1 MDKKKN
7 SYGINKSL
15 LVAIF
20 VPLLIVSF
28 FVISFISRGISDIV
42 QREVKEELKNAAFTV
57 SYTFDMAYPG
67 DYDIIGS
74 KEVAVVK
81 GEKVLNNE
89 FEIID
94 RINEETGYEISV
106 FYQNTRIITT
116 IRDDEGERII
126 GSTIRKSVL
135 DEVLKDD
142 KGKFYD
148 NIEVDGEKY
157 FSYYLPIKNNAER
170 VGMIAIL
177 KPVKPVE
184 KKVLLE
190 IIPVAFIAVAGL
202 VVVGL
207 ISYRYSKN
215 LILRINK
222 INQFLVRTSNG
233 NFKDNIHYSVY
244 HRNDEISEMGRT
256 AENMQHSLRNLVE
269 LDSLTEINNRRYGDK
284 YLLDIQSKS
293 KESGVPYSIAI
304 LDIDF
309 FKKINDT
316 YGHLC
321 GDIVL
326 KEIALILKEGMHGKG
341 FACRWGGEEF
351 LLVYDRD
358 KKDDAYEYLKAIVEK
373 IKRKEIAY
381 NGDKISVTV
390 TCGIT
395 EGDDRPIHMIVK
407 EADNKLY
414 KGKKDGR
421 DRIVK

>member
-1 MDKKKN
+1 M
-7 SYGINKSL
+7 
-15 LVAIF
+15 
-20 VPLLIVSF
+20 
-28 FVISFISRGISDIV
+28 
-42 QREVKEELKNAAFTV
+42 
-57 SYTFDMAYPG
+57 
-67 DYDIIGS
+67 
-74 KEVAVVK
+74 
-81 GEKVLNNE
+81 
-89 FEIID
+89 
-94 RINEETGYEISV
+94 
-106 FYQNTRIITT
+106 
-116 IRDDEGERII
+116 
-126 GSTIRKSVL
+126 
-135 DEVLKDD
+135 
-142 KGKFYD
+142 
-148 NIEVDGEKY
+148 
-157 FSYYLPIKNNAER
+157 
-170 VGMIAIL
+170 
-177 KPVKPVE
+177 
-184 KKVLLE
+184 
-190 IIPVAFIAVAGL
+190 GL
-202 VVVGL
+202 
-207 ISYRYSKN
+207 
-215 LILRINK
+215 
-222 INQFLVRTSNG
+222 
-233 NFKDNIHYSVY
+233 
-244 HRNDEISEMGRT
+244 T
-256 AENMQHSLRNLVE
+256 AENMKHSLRNLVE
-269 LDSLTEINNRRYGDK
+269 IDSLTEINNIRYGDK